1 MARDSACASRSSSE
15 PRDRRRAA
23 AKRTA
28 KGDYFD
34 VEPEVDEPVEPLVP
48 ELLDVPEVPGMSVE
62 PLDDDEPGA
71 GVVGTGVLELLLELG
86 EELDEP
92 GLVLDVPLA
101 PEP

>member
-1 MARDSACASRSSSE
+1 MPSLARISSE
-15 PRDRRRAA
+15 PRDRRTA

-28 KGDYFD
+28 RGDYFD
-34 VEPEVDEPVEPLVP
+34 VEPEVDDPVEPLVP
-48 ELLDVPEVPGMSVE
+48 ELLEVPEVPDMSVE
-62 PLDDDEPGA
+62 PLDDDEPGV
-71 GVVGTGVLELLLELG
+71 GVVGRGVPELLLGLGEFG